1 MKRAPVSTCLAL
13 AGALATATS
22 GTARAGGFE
31 MPDNGAEA
39 LGRGGAFVAKA
50 DDPTAIQYNP
60 AGLAG
65 QHGTRL
71 LFDGKLVNSN
81 YSFQRFGNYPN
92 DANHPWGG
100 QPFPQVN
107 DQGGVF
113 FAPFIA
119 ATTDF
124 GALDWL
130 TVGVGVFGPS
140 SVGGRTY
147 PYGVGTGFPSPA
159 RYDVVQPK
167 ALIALPT
174 ASVGVRVTDW
184 LDLGVGVHF
193 VYGNFNLSSTSFV
206 DLGDGKAGPCQY
218 YEATN
223 CDSLTTISAT
233 GTSWAVSGGA
243 IVHPTRALSFGASV
257 RSPISIDATG
267 QASVDPNI
275 TIIKPPP
282 APGNATFH
290 TDLPWYL
297 RAGARYAVLEGDGFE
312 AGDLEL
318 DATYETWGSS
328 QGVGP
333 TIHIDHLGP
342 TGAAFDNIDVTIAH
356 HYNDTF
362 SIRGGGAYNVKVPF
376 GVVALRGGLY
386 YDKSAT
392 SSDPS
397 YTRMDFDTLD
407 KIAGTLGV
415 GLKWNGFTFNLG
427 YAEVFEPGRTVA
439 QGTGNVRPVDGA
451 QHGQPVD
458 SMGNLLPAVN
468 EGQYSGHTEIFS
480 FGVVAV
486 FDEVIGTDRSK
497 TWANAK
503 PLIAPQPKSAPSKDD
518 EKKPDDDK
526 SDESDGKKSDGE
538 SP

>member
-1 MKRAPVSTCLAL
+1 MKRVPVSVGLAL
-13 AGALATATS
+13 AAVALT
-22 GTARAGGFE
+22 GLEGRTARAGGFE
-31 MPDNGAEA
+31 TPDNGTEA

-65 QHGTRL
+65 QRGTRV
-71 LFDGKLVNSN
+71 LFDGKLVNST
-81 YSFQRFGNYPN
+81 YSFQRFGTYPDNAN
-92 DANHPWGG
+92 DPKTRWGG

-107 DQGGVF
+107 DQGGLF

-124 GALDWL
+124 GTFDWL
-130 TVGVGVFGPS
+130 TFAIGAFGPS

-147 PYGVGTGFPSPA
+147 PYGIGGGYPSPA
-159 RYDVVQPK
+159 RYDVVRPK
-167 ALIALPT
+167 ALVILPT

-193 VYGNFNLSSTSFV
+193 VYGNFNLTSTSFV
-206 DLGDGKAGPCQY
+206 DLGDGMAGPCKNVEY
-218 YEATN
+218 AP
-223 CDSLTTISAT
+223 CDSLSTVSGT
-233 GTSWAVSGGA
+233 GTTWAVSGGA

-267 QASVDPNI
+267 QATVDPNI

-290 TDLPWYL
+290 TELPWYL
-297 RAGARYAVLEGDGFE
+297 RVGARYAVLEGDGFE
-312 AGDLEL
+312 AGDVEL

-342 TGAAFDNIDVTIAH
+342 MGAAFDNIDVTIAH

-362 SIRGGGAYNVKVPF
+362 SIRGGGAYNIKIPV
-376 GVVALRGGLY
+376 GVLALRGGLY

-392 SSDPS
+392 SGDPS

-407 KIAGTLGV
+407 KIAGTVGV
-415 GLKWNGFTFNLG
+415 GLKWNGFTLNLA
-427 YAEVFEPGRTVA
+427 YAEVFEPGRTVD

-458 SMGNLLPAVN
+458 SMGNQLPAVN
-468 EGQYSGHTEIFS
+468 EGQYSGHTQMFS

-486 FDEVIGTDRSK
+486 FDEVLGTQRSK
-497 TWANAK
+497 TWSNAK
-503 PLIAPQPKSAPSKDD
+503 PLISPAPKPAPPKDE
-518 EKKPDDDK
+518 EKK
-526 SDESDGKKSDGE
+526 DE
-538 SP
+538 P